1 MKGSVCSKR
10 RKRKSK
16 GTFYDLFFWHFPL
29 SRDCFSWLPV
39 TVAFVSWLVSIF
51 SQICSLQCSLSCLLR
66 IKHSKIHI
74 RSSLVSSTVLA
85 GQEFK
90 LLLIRVAPRYTFLL
104 VPSFDK
110 LNLLKLMLFLSFYLV
125 TMDWIA
131 VIPLAIYPWGLQCYL
146 RYFLEKHHHRRWSVK
161 LVCQSQQIQLVC
173 QTQVGQLVCQTQLGQ
188 LVCQTQL
195 TIRFKVYPTL
205 SSDELVNF
213 NQ

>member
-1 MKGSVCSKR
+1 MKWRGLYVAKEGKEKAKELFIIC
-10 RKRKSK
+10 
-16 GTFYDLFFWHFPL
+16 FFWHFPL

-104 VPSFDK
+104 VPLFDK
-110 LNLLKLMLFLSFYLV
+110 LNLVQCAETDAISVIQSFCNHGLNRCYSTCHLSLG
-125 TMDWIA
+125 IA
-131 VIPLAIYPWGLQCYL
+131 VLSQILPGESPPSKVVCEAGLSNPANTTGVPNPGRTAGL
-146 RYFLEKHHHRRWSVK
+146 PNPARTAGVPNPANHPF
-161 LVCQSQQIQLVC
+161 
-173 QTQVGQLVCQTQLGQ
+173 
-188 LVCQTQL
+188 
-195 TIRFKVYPTL
+195 
-205 SSDELVNF
+205 
-213 NQ
+213 